1 MAKKQIA
8 ESSEN
13 AAQEVEAKAS
23 AGYSPAQLYKIET
36 LKAKADAESAKRKA
50 VLATVKAEA
59 GNFKPELRG
68 QWIDYAEKSGVVSPA
83 LIIAER
89 FKQDGEDLKLIL
101 TLYVFSPATAVPY
114 KAERTF

>member
-1 MAKKQIA
+1 MAKKQIT
-8 ESSEN
+8 ETGTQETE
-13 AAQEVEAKAS
+13 AQS
-23 AGYSPAQLYKIET
+23 DAGYSPAQLYKIQT
-36 LKAKADAESAKRKA
+36 LKAKAEAESAKRNEA
-50 VLATVKAEA
+50 LATVKAEA

-68 QWIDYAEKSGVVSPA
+68 QWIDHVEKSGTVSPA